1 MSRIINKK
9 VNTRIISVLFAV
21 ALWLYVAGDQNPME
35 PKNIKDVPVNLIN
48 TETVLSSG
56 LIIKDPQ
63 QYKIEVNVQGKRSVL
78 AEVKAGE
85 IIAEADL
92 RGHTQKGVNNVP
104 VEIRGLP
111 TNVQL
116 VDFNPKIV
124 KVDMEQISSTQV
136 PVIVSTAGKPMQGY
150 TALAPVITP
159 GEVLVSGP
167 ESLLGNIKVTT
178 AVMKLEGAL
187 EDLKEVLAVKAVDAE
202 NNDIAGV
209 TLVPNIVD
217 VVIPVRK
224 TKQVDIKPVIEGHP
238 SHEWDI
244 TDIYTDKNTIVVYGE
259 KSILQGIDSIN
270 TEPISIEGIDQNMSY
285 NAGLI
290 MPEGVAPVERT
301 DSVTLYVRGERIIIK
316 EITAGKVSLEGLEEG
331 LELSN
336 ETVIPAVRVTVR
348 GKESLVNELALGNL
362 SVDAALDG
370 LRLGKHTLGLRVNLP
385 EGVQLIK
392 VTPSEIEIELKASR
406 EGGD

>member
-136 PVIVSTAGKPMQGY
+136 PVVVSTAGKPMQGY

-217 VVIPVRK
+217 VVIPMRK
-224 TKQVDIKPVIEGHP
+224 TKQVDIKPVIEGHS

-392 VTPSEIEIELKASR
+392 VMPSEIEIELKASR